1 MKLLALSLF
10 LANNKRGIQKNTK
23 KKILKKVLHINL
35 KDDNINNVEG
45 NKANPKETLTN
56 KEKKKLKK
64 KVLTQKVK

>member
-64 KVLTQKVK
+64 KSIDTKS